1 MAKRSHHSIGSRR
14 PNSTGSARSYQERT
28 RPIPSEHMIWLDVA
42 RAVGKGFGPKSRN
55 ESERWASQFHES
67 DQTSLVM
74 MDCAAKVCEIYL
86 KTLQDTAATYDRDS
100 VGSTVTEP

>member
-1 MAKRSHHSIGSRR
+1 
-14 PNSTGSARSYQERT
+14 
-28 RPIPSEHMIWLDVA
+28 MIWLDVA